1 MTLLKERGRS
11 DDNDARAF
19 LLSNTAEERVE
30 LLWDRRGVDLTSDAL
45 PFGRL
50 WYGEQNAISNAV
62 GYAIHHSRSHHAV
75 IRVYD
80 EAGLASPHRATT
92 N

>member
-19 LLSNTAEERVE
+19 LLSNTAEERAE
-30 LLWDRRGVDLTSDAL
+30 LLRILT
-45 PFGRL
+45 
-50 WYGEQNAISNAV
+50 NASNCATTS
-62 GYAIHHSRSHHAV
+62 AISRSHNAV

-80 EAGLASPHRATT
+80 ESGNVIEAHDHAGDFQEP
-92 N
+92 